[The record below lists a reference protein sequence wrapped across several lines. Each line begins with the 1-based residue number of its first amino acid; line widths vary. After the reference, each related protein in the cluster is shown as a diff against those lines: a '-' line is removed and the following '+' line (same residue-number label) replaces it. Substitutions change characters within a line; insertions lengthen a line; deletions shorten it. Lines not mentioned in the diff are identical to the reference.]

1 MTPQSSP
8 WPTDFPDIGWHVTVE
23 VMHAHADYTAAKSG
37 DKLAAARL
45 ARDLIVPEKAADLA
59 RRYSNSLLVPVHAEE
74 ATGRNAIPVAFA
86 TLLATLTGL
95 PLFTEIVQ
103 ANTRGATGQ
112 DALYRFAFRARFDG
126 QPEANSRC
134 SWLMIFAPWAARYQT

>member
-1 MTPQSSP
+1 
-8 WPTDFPDIGWHVTVE
+8 
-23 VMHAHADYTAAKSG
+23 MHAHADYTAAKSG